1 MTTTTG
7 PGQMA
12 QDSDIVHG
20 LLDSPMMP
28 TRNTLL
34 SISRQL
40 VGGMTQICMPRR
52 DFYANTQVA
61 ILKLGKI
68 IKSKIVYYVYLY
80 V

>member
-1 MTTTTG
+1 MAMITG

-20 LLDSPMMP
+20 LMDSLMMP

-40 VGGMTQICMPRR
+40 VSGMTQICMHRK
-52 DFYANTQVA
+52 DLYANTQVT
-61 ILKLGKI
+61 ILELGKI
-68 IKSKIVYYVYLY
+68 INK
-80 V
+80 

>member
-1 MTTTTG
+1 MTMTTG

-20 LLDSPMMP
+20 FMDIPMMP

-40 VGGMTQICMPRR
+40 VGGMMRTRLLRR
-52 DFYANTQVA
+52 VFFVNTQVTINA
-61 ILKLGKI
+61 MFELD
-68 IKSKIVYYVYLY
+68 KIV
-80 V
+80 